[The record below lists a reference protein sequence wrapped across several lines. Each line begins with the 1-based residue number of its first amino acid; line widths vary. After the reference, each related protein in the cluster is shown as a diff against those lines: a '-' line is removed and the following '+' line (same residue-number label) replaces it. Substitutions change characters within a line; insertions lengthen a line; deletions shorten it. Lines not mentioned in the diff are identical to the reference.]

1 MNTAV
6 NEKFAGDVKGKELE
20 LKVND
25 DSGEKTYTFTL
36 ERYELEDKERNMSPI
51 ARWIIT
57 DIKEQA

>member
-6 NEKFAGDVKGKELE
+6 NEKFAGDVKGKVLQ
-20 LKVND
+20 LKVHD
-25 DSGEKTYTFTL
+25 GSAEKSYTFKL
-36 ERYELEDKERNMSPI
+36 ERYELVDKERNMSPI